1 MLPWLFCQN
10 KLASLLFIIHCTINA
25 VDFISFVMKIN

>member
-10 KLASLLFIIHCTINA
+10 KLAFLLFIIHCTKNA
-25 VDFISFVMKIN
+25 VDFISFVTKSN